1 MEIRREGRVWKFGDD
16 VNTDLIFPN
25 RAFREPL
32 EEQHR
37 FVFSA
42 NRPGWIAAV
51 QPGDLIV
58 AGQNFGMGSGRPV
71 GRLLAECGIA
81 GVMAESV
88 NGLCL
93 RNCVRFGLPALSA
106 PGVTALFDEGDLARV
121 DFVEGWLENLSRD
134 GASLD
139 AAGLPPL
146 LRDLVTSGGII
157 QMLVEE
163 GFVEPMPRIT
173 ASS

>member
-32 EEQHR
+32 AAQHR

-42 NRPGWIAAV
+42 NRPGWIDAV

-71 GRLLAECGIA
+71 GRLVLPVARGWAWGVWCMWGAWPSGCGVS
-81 GVMAESV
+81 GVCGM
-88 NGLCL
+88 
-93 RNCVRFGLPALSA
+93 CVCAWCVSRHETETRAASHARARHA
-106 PGVTALFDEGDLARV
+106 PH
-121 DFVEGWLENLSRD
+121 NL
-134 GASLD
+134 
-139 AAGLPPL
+139 
-146 LRDLVTSGGII
+146 
-157 QMLVEE
+157 
-163 GFVEPMPRIT
+163 
-173 ASS
+173 